1 MAKVVVEATE
11 TVQRTHTVEIN
22 VAISDVKRWISDNY
36 DRGHGLEWEDVIL
49 EFVQDTVEVD
59 WSAAEIEESGEE
71 LFIDHAEVVDD

>member
-1 MAKVVVEATE
+1 M
-11 TVQRTHTVEIN
+11 QRTHTVEIN
-22 VAISDVKRWISDNY
+22 VAISDVKQWISDNY

-49 EFVQDTVEVD
+49 EFVQDTADVD